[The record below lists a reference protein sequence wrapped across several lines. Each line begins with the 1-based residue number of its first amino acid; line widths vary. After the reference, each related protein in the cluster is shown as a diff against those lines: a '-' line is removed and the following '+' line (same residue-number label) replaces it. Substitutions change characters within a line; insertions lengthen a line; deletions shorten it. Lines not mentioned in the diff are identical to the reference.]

1 MSEHDELAGFNPLLR
16 PIVEA
21 VTVAMA
27 GAFDQVWSRPDAV
40 ALADGF
46 LEGTVVFEVDRSGV
60 LIVERTT
67 NRVS

>member
-27 GAFDQVWSRPDAV
+27 GAFDAIWSRPDAV

-67 NRVS
+67 NQVS